1 MSTTD
6 TPDATATDTVPTV
19 QVETALTDA
28 LDRISRG
35 AHVATQQEQDA
46 AELKARDG
54 TKLRIQ
60 AQNKK
65 DNLYSSPKALIL
77 QDCKVGPHHVFE
89 GDKVG
94 GNANVTIRDL
104 RALVNSGLADKIG
117 KWS

>member
-46 AELKARDG
+46 AELKARES
-54 TKLRIQ
+54 TKQKLQ

-65 DNLYSSPKALIL
+65 DNLYSGAKVTIL
-77 QDCKVGPHHVFE
+77 YDCKVGPHHVFE

-94 GNANVTIRDL
+94 GNANVTIRNL
-104 RALVNSGLADKIG
+104 RELVAQGAAEKIG
-117 KWS
+117 KW